1 MFRLIRKAK
10 DSLYKNSIFLIASS
24 LLGAGTGFVFWV
36 IAARFYSAED
46 VGLASATI
54 SAVMLLHLFSLMGF
68 EIGLTHYLP
77 MYKGNKS
84 KLINSC
90 MTIVFFVSLIFALI
104 FIMGL
109 DIWSPALMWIKKN
122 SWLLISFIIFTILA
136 SLIPLQT
143 LGVFVGLR
151 KAKYSFIQN
160 LSSSLLRL
168 VALILLVGFGAYGI
182 FMSWMLA
189 LLSAFIIGLILTLK
203 IINSYTPIPT
213 IERDVINE
221 ILHYSLGNYISK
233 IFSMIPNYFLP
244 ILVLNVLGAE
254 QSAYF
259 YIAWTISSVL
269 LAIPIWTSHTL
280 LAEGSYNPKELRK
293 NSFKALKFIFLLLIP
308 LVLGIIVFGKYILLF
323 FGVKYAINSFDI
335 LLILCLASIPYS
347 FNIVYLTAKRVKEEI
362 GIVIIAFGFLAFFTV
377 LGSYILIQTIGI
389 IGVGIAWLVGNVIIT
404 VGVATKR
411 FHF

>member
-1 MFRLIRKAK
+1 MYRLIRKLK
-10 DSLYKNSIFLIASS
+10 DPLYKNSIFLIASS
-24 LLGAGTGFVFWV
+24 LLGAGIGFISWV
-36 IAARFYSAED
+36 IAARFYSTED

-68 EIGLTHYLP
+68 EFGLTHYLP
-77 MYKGNKS
+77 IYKGDKS

-90 MTIVFFVSLIFALI
+90 MTIVFFVSLIFALV
-104 FIMGL
+104 FIVGL
-109 DIWSPALMWIKKN
+109 DVWSPALMWIRKN
-122 SWLLISFIIFTILA
+122 NGLLLSFIIFTILA
-136 SLIPLQT
+136 SLTSLQT

-168 VALILLVGFGAYGI
+168 GALILLVGFGAYGI
-182 FMSWMLA
+182 FMSWVLA
-189 LLSAFIIGLILTLK
+189 SLFAFIIGLILTLRS
-203 IINSYTPIPT
+203 ITSYTPIPT
-213 IERDVINE
+213 IEREVINK

-233 IFSMIPNYFLP
+233 IFSAIPDYSLP

-269 LAIPIWTSHTL
+269 LAIPRWTSHSL
-280 LAEGSYNPKELRK
+280 LAEGSYNPKELRR

-323 FGVKYAINSFDI
+323 FGVKYAVKSFDI

-347 FNIVYLTAKRVKEEI
+347 FNIVYLTAKRVKEELD
-362 GIVIIAFGFLAFFTV
+362 IVIMAFGFLAFFTV
-377 LGSYILIQTIGI
+377 LGSYILIQIIGI
-389 IGVGIAWLVGNVIIT
+389 IGVGIAWLVGNGIIT
-404 VGVATKR
+404 VGIAVKR